1 LVFKNTIRRRQQGGG
16 KRKINAVSEIVMTI
30 EIHILP
36 FAGVAMDDVGQ
47 LVQELAASGIQA
59 RVLPETAMSPE
70 AYNPHRRQ
78 YNAGVLLNYTR
89 RARKHLPILGV
100 TGADLY
106 AEGLNF
112 VFGLAESPGKAA
124 VISLRRLHSGTDDAL
139 FRARAVKEAVHE
151 LGHTFGLGHCTNPR
165 CVMYFSNSLADTDR
179 KGRVYCPK
187 CRDKMMALT

>member
-1 LVFKNTIRRRQQGGG
+1 VPGD
-16 KRKINAVSEIVMTI
+16 KRKINAVTEIVMTI

-36 FAGVAMDDVGQ
+36 FTGAAMGDVDQ

-59 RVLPETAMSPE
+59 RVLPETVMPPE

-78 YNAGVLLNYTR
+78 YNAGALLNYTR
-89 RARKHLPILGV
+89 NARKHLPVLGI
-100 TGADLY
+100 TDADLY

-124 VISLRRLHSGTDDAL
+124 VISLHRLHSDSDTAL

-179 KGRVYCPK
+179 KGKVYCPK
-187 CRDKMMALT
+187 CRVKLESMT